1 MICPLTRNASLTYS
15 TASTMPEK
23 SFLITDL
30 DSTIVVLTGRVAG
43 TVISFFARSLEI
55 GWLRVQSHRYF
66 HKSFIVWEV
75 NNLILDYV
83 Q

>member
-43 TVISFFARSLEI
+43 AVISFARSLEI

-66 HKSFIVWEV
+66 S
-75 NNLILDYV
+75 
-83 Q
+83 